1 MGLED
6 RKHAKEKKM
15 PTKMRLRSW
24 CDCSQSEKVKL
35 RFFFGGETLLAGFF
49 GWNGEYWCL

>member
-1 MGLED
+1 MGLEE
-6 RKHAKEKKM
+6 RKQAKEKM

-49 GWNGEYWCL
+49 LGWNGEYWRL